1 MSEVGYDGACGHTLS
16 PHPYG
21 CAASFAKVGCALV
34 GVGGTSMAN
43 NAVTRADLADALHQ
57 NLGLAR
63 SECAQLLEDVLNEIS
78 DCLARGEPV
87 KLTGFGSFLVRHKK
101 ERMGRNPKTGEAV
114 PISPRK
120 VILFRPS
127 QNLKQR
133 INHT

>member
-1 MSEVGYDGACGHTLS
+1 
-16 PHPYG
+16 
-21 CAASFAKVGCALV
+21 
-34 GVGGTSMAN
+34 MAN
-43 NAVTRADLADALHQ
+43 NAVTRADLADALRQ

-63 SECAQLLEDVLNEIS
+63 SECAQLLEGVLNEIS
-78 DCLARGEPV
+78 DCLARDEPV
-87 KLTGFGSFLVRHKK
+87 KLAGFGSFLVRHKK

>member
-1 MSEVGYDGACGHTLS
+1 
-16 PHPYG
+16 
-21 CAASFAKVGCALV
+21 
-34 GVGGTSMAN
+34 MAN
-43 NAVTRADLADALHQ
+43 NAVTRADLADALCQ

-133 INHT
+133 IKHT

>member
-1 MSEVGYDGACGHTLS
+1 
-16 PHPYG
+16 
-21 CAASFAKVGCALV
+21 
-34 GVGGTSMAN
+34 MAN
-43 NAVTRADLADALHQ
+43 NAVTRADLADALCQ
-57 NLGLAR
+57 TLGLAR

-78 DCLARGEPV
+78 DCLARDELV
-87 KLTGFGSFLVRHKK
+87 KLAGFGSFLVHHKK

-120 VILFRPS
+120 VISFRPS

>member
-1 MSEVGYDGACGHTLS
+1 
-16 PHPYG
+16 
-21 CAASFAKVGCALV
+21 
-34 GVGGTSMAN
+34 MAN
-43 NAVTRADLADALHQ
+43 NAVTRADLADALQQ

-78 DCLARGEPV
+78 DCLARDEPV
-87 KLTGFGSFLVRHKK
+87 KLNGFGSFLVRHKK

>member
-1 MSEVGYDGACGHTLS
+1 
-16 PHPYG
+16 
-21 CAASFAKVGCALV
+21 
-34 GVGGTSMAN
+34 MAN

-78 DCLARGEPV
+78 DCLARDELV
-87 KLTGFGSFLVRHKK
+87 KLKGFGSFLVRHKK

-120 VILFRPS
+120 VIMFRPS

-133 INHT
+133 TNHT

>member
-1 MSEVGYDGACGHTLS
+1 
-16 PHPYG
+16 
-21 CAASFAKVGCALV
+21 
-34 GVGGTSMAN
+34 MAN
-43 NAVTRADLADALHQ
+43 NAVTRADLADALRQ

-78 DCLARGEPV
+78 DCLARDEPV
-87 KLTGFGSFLVRHKK
+87 KLIGFGSFLVHLKK
-101 ERMGRNPKTGEAV
+101 ERMSRNPKTGEAF

-120 VILFRPS
+120 VISFRPS

>member
-1 MSEVGYDGACGHTLS
+1 
-16 PHPYG
+16 
-21 CAASFAKVGCALV
+21 
-34 GVGGTSMAN
+34 MAN
-43 NAVTRADLADALHQ
+43 NAVTRADLADALCQ

-78 DCLARGEPV
+78 DCLARGEPI
-87 KLTGFGSFLVRHKK
+87 KLPGFGSFLVRHKK
-101 ERMGRNPKTGEAV
+101 EQMGRNPKTGEAV

>member
-1 MSEVGYDGACGHTLS
+1 
-16 PHPYG
+16 
-21 CAASFAKVGCALV
+21 
-34 GVGGTSMAN
+34 MAN
-43 NAVTRADLADALHQ
+43 NAVTRADLADALRQ

-63 SECAQLLEDVLNEIS
+63 SECYQLLEDVLNEIS
-78 DCLARGEPV
+78 DCLARDEPV

-120 VILFRPS
+120 VIIFRPS